1 MYKLQRMTKL
11 ILYFIL
17 LLSSV
22 AGNAQDIL
30 HLQDA
35 VNIALKN
42 SLDIQLAEND
52 VEANTLL
59 NNKGIAGGLPVV
71 TASLTDNEQLS
82 AINQKLN
89 SGVNINRKAAATN
102 NLNSNVSASI
112 LLYNGNRVVATKSRL
127 AQLQKQSQSLL
138 NSQIQDILGSVMTGY
153 YDIVRQQSYL
163 KTIEKS
169 IEASRQQL
177 EIVQTRQSVGLA
189 NNADLFQAQIDLNAL
204 LQLQISQQL
213 IIDQAKT
220 ELLRL
225 LTLRPDSVIN
235 IQDTILVDKTINL
248 DQVLN
253 NLHQNPNIIA
263 SEDQVRINELIV
275 KETSALR
282 YPSVRANTGF
292 NFNRSQAAAGN
303 FLLNQSYG
311 PTVGISLG
319 IPIYNGSV
327 FNRQK
332 KVAEIDVRNARLGNQ
347 ILIRDFNSQVVKS
360 YQTYV
365 STLKQLD
372 TEQQNYLLS
381 AQLLELAL
389 KRFQFKQATIVDV
402 KNAQQSFEQSGFR
415 LVNLNYAAKS
425 AEIELKRLGNQLGL

>member
-1 MYKLQRMTKL
+1 MFKLRRMTKL
-11 ILYFIL
+11 ILYFIVL
-17 LLSSV
+17 LNSL
-22 AGNAQDIL
+22 AGNAQDVL
-30 HLQDA
+30 RLQDA

-42 SLDIQLAEND
+42 SLDIKLSKND
-52 VEANTLL
+52 VEANTIL
-59 NNKGIAGGLPVV
+59 NHKGIAGGLPVV
-71 TASLTDNEQLS
+71 TASLTDNEQIS
-82 AINQKLN
+82 TINQKLN

-102 NLNSNVSASI
+102 NLNSNIAASI

-127 AQLQKQSQSLL
+127 EQLQKQSQSLL
-138 NSQIQDILGSVMTGY
+138 NSQVQDIVGSVMTGY

-163 KTIEKS
+163 KTIAKS
-169 IEASRQQL
+169 IEASMQQL
-177 EIVQTRQSVGLA
+177 DIVQTRQSVGLA

-204 LQLQISQQL
+204 LQLKISQQL

-275 KETSALR
+275 KETAAQR
-282 YPSVRANTGF
+282 YPSLRANTGF
-292 NFNRSQAAAGN
+292 NFNRNQAAAGN

-311 PTVGISLG
+311 PSVGISVG

-332 KVAEIDVRNARLGNQ
+332 KVVEIDVRNAQLGNQ

-360 YQTYV
+360 YQTYA
-365 STLKQLD
+365 STLKQIE

-381 AQLLELAL
+381 SQLLELAL